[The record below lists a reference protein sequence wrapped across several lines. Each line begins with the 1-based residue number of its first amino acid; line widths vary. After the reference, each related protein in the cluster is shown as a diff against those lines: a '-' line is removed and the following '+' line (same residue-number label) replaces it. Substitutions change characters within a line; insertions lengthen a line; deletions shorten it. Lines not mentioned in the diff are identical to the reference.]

1 MILLARDY
9 LFVYFLASD
18 VEMPST
24 FKLIKLAFRKSFD
37 NGDTRVDDHEII
49 ANYLMTFWS
58 RKEFTTQEASNN
70 NPKTA
75 KTIGKEHDVRLRL
88 EN

>member
-1 MILLARDY
+1 MSTLKL
-9 LFVYFLASD
+9 
-18 VEMPST
+18 VE
-24 FKLIKLAFRKSFD
+24 LAFRKSFD
-37 NGDTRVDDHEII
+37 NCDTRIDEII
-49 ANYLMTFWS
+49 ADYLMTFWT

-75 KTIGKEHDVRLRL
+75 KTIGKEYNVRLRL